1 MGDSNSKL
9 DKFFSFLSSVLLKIE
24 LTIAITAFTLMLVDV
39 LAGIV
44 MRKFLEIAFPWG
56 EEAARYLIITGIL
69 AGLGVCAKE
78 QAHLAVDLF
87 KNMLPRVPRKVVEW
101 FSELCTVGCYIFLVV
116 MSAAFIQKNSVLGQR
131 SASLGI
137 PIYYIYYVLLLGF
150 SLALLEEIYVIY
162 KRCRKPAQHTEKE
175 AEQ

>member
-1 MGDSNSKL
+1 M
-9 DKFFSFLSSVLLKIE
+9 
-24 LTIAITAFTLMLVDV
+24 
-39 LAGIV
+39 
-44 MRKFLEIAFPWG
+44 
-56 EEAARYLIITGIL
+56 
-69 AGLGVCAKE
+69 
-78 QAHLAVDLF
+78 DLF

>member
-9 DKFFSFLSSVLLKIE
+9 DKFFSSLSSVLLKIE

-56 EEAARYLIITGIL
+56 EEAARYLMITGIL

-101 FSELCTVGCYIFLVV
+101 FS
-116 MSAAFIQKNSVLGQR
+116 
-131 SASLGI
+131 
-137 PIYYIYYVLLLGF
+137 
-150 SLALLEEIYVIY
+150 
-162 KRCRKPAQHTEKE
+162 
-175 AEQ
+175 

>member
-56 EEAARYLIITGIL
+56 EEASRRVRRPG
-69 AGLGVCAKE
+69 
-78 QAHLAVDLF
+78 DLPCGPASPPP
-87 KNMLPRVPRKVVEW
+87 LPGRG
-101 FSELCTVGCYIFLVV
+101 S
-116 MSAAFIQKNSVLGQR
+116 SR
-131 SASLGI
+131 SG
-137 PIYYIYYVLLLGF
+137 P
-150 SLALLEEIYVIY
+150 
-162 KRCRKPAQHTEKE
+162 
-175 AEQ
+175 